1 MRVAE
6 DQASLGHRSDLRNG
20 GSSIA
25 SPGVAAMT
33 TARAPGRATPPC
45 PAGPCP
51 LRWRGLALR
60 RGADYGWSGARG
72 DQTPQDSFQDRGAG
86 RDRRGAERSSPQLG
100 WPRETDSLCPT
111 CVREVRAEVLAGR
124 MDLEKFVQEHPGEIK
139 ARIVERDGRILM
151 EKECPKHGRFEDVMS
166 IDAAFLERIEKL
178 FQIGRA

>member
-60 RGADYGWSGARG
+60 RVADYGWSGARG

-86 RDRRGAERSSPQLG
+86 RDRRRASPLAARSGIRSALTRSALATQVGAGLPAARRGEELSP
-100 WPRETDSLCPT
+100 
-111 CVREVRAEVLAGR
+111 AG
-124 MDLEKFVQEHPGEIK
+124 L
-139 ARIVERDGRILM
+139 
-151 EKECPKHGRFEDVMS
+151 
-166 IDAAFLERIEKL
+166 
-178 FQIGRA
+178 